1 MFDRHSHE
9 MAELEKPEHPSMFA
23 ASRLFDDDDPLH
35 HDRRPWPPWI
45 VTFADMITLLLA
57 FFVLMLSFSDL
68 DPTRF
73 KDVSGSLQK
82 SLGRQEAP
90 PPVVAPNAETQ
101 LAAGGT
107 STGSGAQTEATPLP
121 EQLAKDLG
129 TLQKSLSADLVGK
142 KIQLRAED
150 GRLVLQLPER
160 GNGVLPQ
167 EMIDLYGRIAEAQ
180 AQVESLVE
188 VREGVDTGERIAE
201 STRNLQKIREALRN
215 EISQGQAQVE
225 RDGERI
231 VIRLVVQGSFYS
243 GSAELSPDFM
253 PTLKKIGQ
261 TITAAG
267 GRITIEG
274 HTDDIPLSGHN
285 RYRSNWDLSGARAAS
300 VADFLT
306 QNAGVPRER
315 VVVRGMADTKPVAP
329 NDSRE
334 GRAKNRRIEVLV
346 DAFGS

>member
-9 MAELEKPEHPSMFA
+9 IAELEKPEHPSMFA
-23 ASRLFDDDDPLH
+23 ASTLFDEEASPQH
-35 HDRRPWPPWI
+35 ARRPWPPWI

-57 FFVLMLSFSDL
+57 FFVLLLSFSDL
-68 DPTRF
+68 DPNRF

-82 SLGRQEAP
+82 SLGRREAAPTVIAP
-90 PPVVAPNAETQ
+90 PTETQ

-129 TLQKSLSADLVGK
+129 TLQKALSADLVGK

-167 EMIDLYGRIAEAQ
+167 EMIDLYGRIADAQ
-180 AQVESLVE
+180 AEVESLIE
-188 VREGVDTGERIAE
+188 VREGVETGERIAE
-201 STRNLQKIREALRN
+201 STRNLQKIREALKN
-215 EISQGQAQVE
+215 EISQGQAQVG

>member
-1 MFDRHSHE
+1 
-9 MAELEKPEHPSMFA
+9 MFA
-23 ASRLFDDDDPLH
+23 ATTLFDDSEPSPH
-35 HDRRPWPPWI
+35 ERRPWPPWI

-57 FFVLMLSFSDL
+57 FFVLLLSFSDL
-68 DPTRF
+68 DPNRF
-73 KDVSGSLQK
+73 RDVSGSLQK
-82 SLGRQEAP
+82 SLGRAEAP
-90 PPVVAPNAETQ
+90 PPIVNPPVETQ
-101 LAAGGT
+101 LATGGT
-107 STGSGAQTEATPLP
+107 STGAGAMTEATPLP

-129 TLQKSLSADLVGK
+129 TLQKALSADLVGK
-142 KIQLRAED
+142 KIQLRAEE

-160 GNGVLPQ
+160 GSGVLPQ
-167 EMIDLYGRIAEAQ
+167 EMIDLYGRIADAQ
-180 AQVESLVE
+180 ADVESLVE
-188 VREGVDTGERIAE
+188 VREGVETGERIAE
-201 STRNLQKIREALRN
+201 STRNLQKIREALKN

-231 VIRLVVQGSFYS
+231 VIRLIVQGSFYS

-261 TITAAG
+261 TITSAG

-274 HTDDIPLSGHN
+274 HTDDIPLTGHN

-315 VVVRGMADTKPVAP
+315 VIVRGMADTKPVAP